1 MTRKKKG
8 NGAPSHKL
16 DAYLMTLLEVIVF
29 GTLIVMSFTF
39 CNTVFSLSIGT
50 LSFAYALIRTL
61 EEDKRVVGSDPGCAW

>member
-39 CNTVFSLSIGT
+39 CNIAFSLLIAA
-50 LSFAYALIRTL
+50 LSFVYALKRMS
-61 EEDKRVVGSDPGCAW
+61 EEDKRVVGSE